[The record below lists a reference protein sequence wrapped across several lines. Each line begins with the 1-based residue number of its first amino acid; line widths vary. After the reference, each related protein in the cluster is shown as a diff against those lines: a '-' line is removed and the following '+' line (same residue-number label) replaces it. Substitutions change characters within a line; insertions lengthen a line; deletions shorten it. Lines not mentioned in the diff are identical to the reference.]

1 MFKLLSKYNILK
13 LLFILFVIIIIYFLR
28 THFSEYNLKR
38 TISAC
43 ILAQKGTSE
52 SFNLEESKKY
62 CEEEVKK
69 RKSK

>member
-1 MFKLLSKYNILK
+1 MSKYNFFK
-13 LLFILFVIIIIYFLR
+13 YIIISLGIIAIYFYFFKEK
-28 THFSEYNLKR
+28 FSEYNLQKS
-38 TISAC
+38 ISAC
-43 ILAQKGTSE
+43 VVAQKKTSE

>member
-13 LLFILFVIIIIYFLR
+13 LLFILFVIIIFYFLR
-28 THFSEYNLKR
+28 TNFSEHNLKR

-52 SFNLEESKKY
+52 SFNLEKARKF
-62 CEEEVKK
+62 CEEKIKK
-69 RKSK
+69 